1 MAPWDERTMPESIR
15 EWRHNMWVTTKGL
28 VVAARRGESVEVDQV
43 FKHKVLPVS
52 RECEKVYVCVYST
65 TDTDPKYIK
74 DVSMRGQ
81 SGRRAAG
88 CAGCCVQCGPAG
100 V

>member
-1 MAPWDERTMPESIR
+1 MPESVR

-28 VVAARRGESVEVDQV
+28 VVAVRRGESVEVDQV
-43 FKHKVLPVS
+43 FQHKVLPVS

-74 DVSMRGQ
+74 DVSIEQCTAGRGCC
-81 SGRRAAG
+81 A
-88 CAGCCVQCGPAG
+88 CAGIALCE
-100 V
+100 